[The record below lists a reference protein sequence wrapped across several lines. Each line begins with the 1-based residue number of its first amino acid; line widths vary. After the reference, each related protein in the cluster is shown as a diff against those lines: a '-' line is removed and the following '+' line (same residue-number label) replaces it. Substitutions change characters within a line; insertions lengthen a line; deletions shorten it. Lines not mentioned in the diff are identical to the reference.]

1 MLLIFFDT
9 EFTEFENPELIS
21 IGLASSSGKEFY
33 AEVPFTHASCSQF
46 VIDIVMPLLSSTS
59 QPSLEYLQLNL
70 LNWLNAIRNDEPV
83 IVCFDSNYDKRLL
96 LKLFSNN
103 LPNFI
108 ILREIG
114 YRQIDGLKR
123 ADFYRK
129 NNLSE
134 HHALNDAM
142 ALRYAFK
149 GWLRAVR

>member
-1 MLLIFFDT
+1 
-9 EFTEFENPELIS
+9 
-21 IGLASSSGKEFY
+21 
-33 AEVPFTHASCSQF
+33 
-46 VIDIVMPLLSSTS
+46 MPLLSSTS
-59 QPSLEYLQLNL
+59 QPTPECLQLNL

-83 IVCFDSNYDKRLL
+83 IVCFDSNYDKKLL
-96 LKLFSNN
+96 MELFANN
-103 LPNFI
+103 LPHFI